1 MQMQLAS
8 SAAFP
13 EPLLAAM
20 PQLKEK
26 PHMGVPSKNPALYQ
40 GHEVCNSTTAL
51 GLQAALHLE
60 RIRSRYTGK
69 ERDTE
74 SGNDY
79 FGARYYASSMGRF
92 MSPDW
97 SAKED
102 PVPYAKMDD
111 PQTLNLYAYVR
122 NNPLGG
128 VDADGHCA
136 NDDLRCQQNEDWA
149 KTHYESSPT
158 NPNPGNVEY
167 EKGAQ
172 QQNAGGASTP
182 PGTPYSPI
190 NLGSTTITG
199 TFDPFYGNLGAKGAT
214 IYADPSNCGSCE
226 WIQGVKS
233 TDTDGGKQFID
244 GHEVMGSVP
253 LYPRQGGPTNELND
267 QPYRHG
273 AVTWTAISVVG
284 AVDNANHSFTA
295 MGAIKWGF
303 SISASGRLSISG
315 PVRASA
321 AEERGVLRQVMKEY
335 TWTIR

>member
-1 MQMQLAS
+1 MQLAS
-8 SAAFP
+8 RPAFP

-20 PQLKEK
+20 WQLSENSRLGFRVAGSTL
-26 PHMGVPSKNPALYQ
+26 HQ
-40 GHEVCNSTTAL
+40 G
-51 GLQAALHLE
+51 
-60 RIRSRYTGK
+60 
-69 ERDTE
+69 
-74 SGNDY
+74 
-79 FGARYYASSMGRF
+79 FGAGKYLIGIGDTASVVRYA
-92 MSPDW
+92 W
-97 SAKED
+97 
-102 PVPYAKMDD
+102 
-111 PQTLNLYAYVR
+111 L
-122 NNPLGG
+122 
-128 VDADGHCA
+128 
-136 NDDLRCQQNEDWA
+136 
-149 KTHYESSPT
+149 ESL
-158 NPNPGNVEY
+158 
-167 EKGAQ
+167 KAQ